1 MVTTVAMIGGMLQNS
16 IMLSNRSHFVWRRPY
31 LNARGIML
39 KEYAKRPFEALLLMI
54 DTATILWPCC
64 VCGKVSVQVGVSEG
78 TNEQAM

>member
-1 MVTTVAMIGGMLQNS
+1 
-16 IMLSNRSHFVWRRPY
+16 
-31 LNARGIML
+31 ML
-39 KEYAKRPFEALLLMI
+39 KEHAKRPFEALLLMI